1 MMEYVDHEA
10 ISRMRA
16 ITVSREYGSGGGE
29 VAARLAQRLGWRL
42 VDHEVVVRVAQELGV
57 SEGEAEARD
66 EYAEDLVSRVLQSLS
81 VIQPTAPV
89 AVAGALTTDSRAYRE
104 ARCHIVEEAVTRGQV
119 VIVGRGGQVLLASR
133 RDVLHVRIVAPL
145 EQRIAYVMRREGLD
159 RTAAQARVQ
168 MKDRDRIRFLQA
180 EHHQHPADAHLY
192 DIVLN
197 TGVLDLESV
206 LDLLVTALQRKAGR
220 LLTTTGE
227 LGAVTGL
234 APYPEPPADF
244 RPPQNMTEPRR

>member
-1 MMEYVDHEA
+1 MMEHVDREA
-10 ISRMRA
+10 VSRMRA
-16 ITVSREYGSGGGE
+16 VTVSREYGSGGGE

-57 SEGEAEARD
+57 SEGEAEAHD
-66 EYAEDLVSRVLQSLS
+66 EYAQDLTSRLLQSLS

-89 AVAGALTTDSRAYRE
+89 AVAAALTTDSRAYHE
-104 ARCHIVEEAVTRGQV
+104 ARCRIVEEAVTRGQV
-119 VIVGRGGQVLLASR
+119 VIVGRGAQVLLASR

-159 RTAAQARVQ
+159 RAAAQARVQ
-168 MKDRDRIRFLQA
+168 MKDRDRIRFLQT

-206 LDLLVTALQRKAGR
+206 LDLLDIALEQKAGR
-220 LLTTTGE
+220 LSTTTGE